1 MPKRIGRYELGKVLG
16 SGNYSKV
23 KLAIDVETNTKWALK
38 IIDKEQLQRERMEE
52 QLKREIAVLKQLKHP
67 FIVGL
72 REVMQTA
79 NHIYLVLQL
88 VTGGELFE
96 KIVQAKKFDEATSRR
111 YFQQLILGLRYAH
124 SLGIAHR
131 DIKPENILVDDNH
144 IVHITDFGLSNL
156 QPKEGQGL
164 LQTVCGTPNYVAPDV
179 LKEKGYNGFAA
190 DAWSCGVVLFV
201 MLAGYLPFDDPN
213 VNALF
218 NKIERGD
225 YRFPRHFSEPVR
237 DLIGKLLTVD
247 PTKRMTLDECVQ
259 HPWFQEGLAP
269 IQAMVDAT
277 AARPIAEPSA
287 ADVKN
292 AISDAKESD
301 TDKRGDIADGSTNV
315 PVDAF
320 QLLSF
325 FTAGAT
331 NPFAQP
337 ELDVN
342 ASITG
347 VSRRTFLCVGST
359 TLNDV
364 VTALSKLKI
373 AARVNAGE
381 AKAFVNTPRGG
392 LLTFRVVAI
401 PVAGGLCLVQ
411 FGRGRGDSADFVQL
425 VESVVQAMPPG
436 SVKSQFV

>member
-1 MPKRIGRYELGKVLG
+1 MGKRIGKYEFGKTLG

-23 KLAIDVETNTKWALK
+23 KLAIDTENNTKWAIK

-88 VTGGELFE
+88 VNGGELFD
-96 KIVQAKKFDEATSRR
+96 KIVAAKKFEEPQARR
-111 YFQQLILGLRYAH
+111 YFQQLVLGIRYAH
-124 SLGIAHR
+124 GLGIAHR
-131 DIKPENILVDDNH
+131 DIKPENLLVDDKDV
-144 IVHITDFGLSNL
+144 IRITDFGLSNL

-179 LKEKGYNGFAA
+179 LKEKGYNGFIA

-225 YRFPRHFSEPVR
+225 YRFPRHFTAPVR
-237 DLIGKLLTVD
+237 DLIGALLTVD
-247 PTKRMTLDECVQ
+247 PTKRMTLDQCVQ
-259 HPWFQEGLAP
+259 HPWFQEGLDSVQKLVESSQSA
-269 IQAMVDAT
+269 
-277 AARPIAEPSA
+277 PIAEPT
-287 ADVKN
+287 KQQIQG
-292 AISDAKESD
+292 AITD
-301 TDKRGDIADGSTNV
+301 TQETDSDKRGEIADGGTNQ
-315 PVDAF
+315 PIDAF

-331 NPFAQP
+331 NPFAQHDMD
-337 ELDVN
+337 LN

-347 VSRRTFLCVGST
+347 VSRRAFLMNSKV

-364 VTALSKLKI
+364 VVALSKLKI
-373 AARVNAGE
+373 AARVHQGE

-392 LLTFRVVAI
+392 LLTFRVIVI
-401 PVAGGLCLVQ
+401 PVAGDFSLCQ

-425 VESVVQAMPPG
+425 VDNVVNALPPG
-436 SVKSQFV
+436 TVKSTFV